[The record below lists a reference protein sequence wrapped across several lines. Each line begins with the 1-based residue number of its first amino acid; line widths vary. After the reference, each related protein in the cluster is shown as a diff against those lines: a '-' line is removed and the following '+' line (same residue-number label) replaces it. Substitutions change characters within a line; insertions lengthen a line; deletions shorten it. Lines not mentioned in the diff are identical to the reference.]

1 MLIYHFLQSCAYT
14 VLMVWWWGWAGQ
26 PMACSMFDILW
37 NEQRLDSRMHIHTKL
52 CWHELQY
59 GIHGLRACTCMS
71 ELITT
76 DIVTSAIIGQQLSS
90 HVLPALIQQCKY
102 RQVYIYI
109 YIMHLSCSM
118 HHSTVWSQPPDPPGS
133 DLVSYSPNH
142 TSDGRNFARVV
153 EASVWHVFT
162 VLLS

>member
-1 MLIYHFLQSCAYT
+1 
-14 VLMVWWWGWAGQ
+14 
-26 PMACSMFDILW
+26 
-37 NEQRLDSRMHIHTKL
+37 MHIHTKL

-59 GIHGLRACTCMS
+59 CIHGLRACTCMS

-109 YIMHLSCSM
+109 YH
-118 HHSTVWSQPPDPPGS
+118 
-133 DLVSYSPNH
+133 
-142 TSDGRNFARVV
+142 
-153 EASVWHVFT
+153 ASVV
-162 VLLS
+162 